1 MLARMAAEPP
11 SRFVE
16 RVRRGVS
23 YRGGKALERADR
35 AMRRATTSA
44 RVRPTYLVI
53 GAQKAGTSSLH
64 HYLSQNPAV
73 LTARVKEVQYFTK
86 YYARGEGWYRAQFPL
101 VTHERAV
108 RRRLGVSPA
117 VGEATAAC
125 LFDPRSPERVH
136 AFDPEMK
143 LIAVLRDPIERAYS
157 HFQMELRW
165 GRETGTFEEA
175 LNREKT
181 ELPGVLE
188 RLHTNPNVGV
198 SSGLGRTYVARGLY
212 ADQLERWLQLFDREQ
227 LLILMSDD
235 LDNDPAGTLSRV
247 AGFLGVPELHAAEY
261 PRRGVQEYV
270 AMAPETRERL
280 ARTFASPTA
289 VSPSSSGAS
298 FPGRARRH
306 IHVRRP
312 AAQREARPATPSGAV
327 ADEAGADAPDIP
339 DHRRAKVGH
348 DVAPPLPLRAPRRPL
363 RRTQGAPLLRPAART
378 RGLLVPRTVPLED
391 ACGCRAQEVESRTGG
406 GRGDAGVPLLHAR
419 PGARPRVRSRLAA
432 HRRPARSRRA
442 GVLALPDAG
451 APSRRATDVRAG
463 PRRGGGGD
471 AWKTRADA

>member
-11 SRFVE
+11 SGIVE

-35 AMRRATTSA
+35 AVRRATSSA

-86 YYARGEGWYRAQFPL
+86 YYARGEAWYRAQFPL
-101 VTHERAV
+101 VTHEHAV

-143 LIAVLRDPIERAYS
+143 LIALIRDPIERAYS

-175 LNREKT
+175 LDREET

-188 RLHTNPNVGV
+188 RLRTNPSVGV
-198 SSGLGRTYVARGLY
+198 SSGLGRSYVARGLY
-212 ADQLERWLQLFDREQ
+212 VDQLERWLRLFDGEQ

-235 LDNDPAGTLSRV
+235 LDDDPAGMLSRV
-247 AGFLGVPELHAAEY
+247 TGFLGVPEWQSAEY
-261 PRRGVQEYV
+261 PRRGVQEY
-270 AMAPETRERL
+270 AEMAPETRARL
-280 ARTFASPTA
+280 AQTFAEHDRRL
-289 VSPSSSGAS
+289 VELL
-298 FPGRARRH
+298 GRELPWSR
-306 IHVRRP
+306 
-312 AAQREARPATPSGAV
+312 AT
-327 ADEAGADAPDIP
+327 
-339 DHRRAKVGH
+339 
-348 DVAPPLPLRAPRRPL
+348 
-363 RRTQGAPLLRPAART
+363 T
-378 RGLLVPRTVPLED
+378 
-391 ACGCRAQEVESRTGG
+391 
-406 GRGDAGVPLLHAR
+406 
-419 PGARPRVRSRLAA
+419 RPRSQ
-432 HRRPARSRRA
+432 A
-442 GVLALPDAG
+442 GG
-451 APSRRATDVRAG
+451 AT
-463 PRRGGGGD
+463 
-471 AWKTRADA
+471 

>member
-11 SRFVE
+11 SGIVE
-16 RVRRGVS
+16 RVRRGLS

-35 AMRRATTSA
+35 AVRRATSSA

-86 YYARGEGWYRAQFPL
+86 YYARGEAWYRAQFPL
-101 VTHERAV
+101 VTHEHAV

-143 LIAVLRDPIERAYS
+143 LIALIRDPIERAYS

-175 LNREKT
+175 LDREET

-188 RLHTNPNVGV
+188 RLRTNPSVGV
-198 SSGLGRTYVARGLY
+198 SSGLGRSYVARGLY
-212 ADQLERWLQLFDREQ
+212 ADQLERWLRLFDGEQ

-235 LDNDPAGTLSRV
+235 LDDDPAGMLSRV
-247 AGFLGVPELHAAEY
+247 TEFLGVPEWQSAEY
-261 PRRGVQEYV
+261 PRRGVQEY
-270 AMAPETRERL
+270 AEMAPETRARL
-280 ARTFASPTA
+280 AQTFAEHDRRL
-289 VSPSSSGAS
+289 VELL
-298 FPGRARRH
+298 GRELPWSR
-306 IHVRRP
+306 
-312 AAQREARPATPSGAV
+312 AT
-327 ADEAGADAPDIP
+327 
-339 DHRRAKVGH
+339 
-348 DVAPPLPLRAPRRPL
+348 
-363 RRTQGAPLLRPAART
+363 T
-378 RGLLVPRTVPLED
+378 
-391 ACGCRAQEVESRTGG
+391 
-406 GRGDAGVPLLHAR
+406 
-419 PGARPRVRSRLAA
+419 RPRSQ
-432 HRRPARSRRA
+432 A
-442 GVLALPDAG
+442 GG
-451 APSRRATDVRAG
+451 AT
-463 PRRGGGGD
+463 
-471 AWKTRADA
+471 